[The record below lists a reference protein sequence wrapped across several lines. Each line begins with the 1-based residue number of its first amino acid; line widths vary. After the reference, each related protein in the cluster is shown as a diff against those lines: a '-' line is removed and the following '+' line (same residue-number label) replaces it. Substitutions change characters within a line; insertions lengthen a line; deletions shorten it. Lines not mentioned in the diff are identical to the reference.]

1 MDEAPSTQP
10 SLLVR
15 LRDHGDERAWSE
27 FTEIYGPLVYQLAR
41 RRGLQEAD
49 AQDLVQDVFR
59 AVARAIERY
68 DPDPARGSFRG
79 WLSRIAGNL
88 IINVLSAQRRH
99 PRGSGDTEMQRL
111 MEEQPEAAE
120 RRIGPV
126 RGRIPPTAARLG
138 RRASSRGVLRADLAG
153 VLASGRAGSAGQGR
167 GGVARDVGRH
177 RLSVQEPGR
186 HPHPPRDRA
195 GGRRVKDHVFTEELA
210 QWLPDRFAA
219 RNRV

>member
-1 MDEAPSTQP
+1 MGMDEAPSTQP

-15 LRDHGDERAWSE
+15 LRDRGDERAWSE

-88 IINVLSAQRRH
+88 IINLLAAQRRH
-99 PRGSGDTEMQRL
+99 PRGTGDTDMQRL
-111 MEEQPEAAE
+111 MEQQPEEAEEESVLFQTEYRRRLLEWAAE
-120 RRIGPV
+120 RA
-126 RGRIPPTAARLG
+126 RGKFSEPIWQAFWQAA
-138 RRASSRGVLRADLAG
+138 V
-153 VLASGRAGSAGQGR
+153 QGR
-167 GGVARDVGRH
+167 PAKDVAESLGMSVGTVYQYKSRVVT
-177 RLSVQEPGR
+177 RIRREIEQVDAESKITFS
-186 HPHPPRDRA
+186 PRS
-195 GGRRVKDHVFTEELA
+195 
-210 QWLPDRFAA
+210 
-219 RNRV
+219 

>member
-15 LRDHGDERAWSE
+15 LRDHGDERAWAE

-59 AVARAIERY
+59 AVARAIERF

-79 WLSRIAGNL
+79 WLSRIAGNQ
-88 IINVLSAQRRH
+88 IINALSAQRRH

-111 MEEQPEAAE
+111 MEEHPAAAEEESMLFESEYRRRLLDWAAE
-120 RRIGPV
+120 RV
-126 RGRIPPTAARLG
+126 RRVFSEPIWQAFWQAA
-138 RRASSRGVLRADLAG
+138 V
-153 VLASGRAGSAGQGR
+153 QGR
-167 GGVARDVGRH
+167 PAKDVAQSLGMSVGTVYQYKSRVVT
-177 RLSVQEPGR
+177 RIRREIERVDAESKITFS
-186 HPHPPRDRA
+186 PRS
-195 GGRRVKDHVFTEELA
+195 
-210 QWLPDRFAA
+210 
-219 RNRV
+219 